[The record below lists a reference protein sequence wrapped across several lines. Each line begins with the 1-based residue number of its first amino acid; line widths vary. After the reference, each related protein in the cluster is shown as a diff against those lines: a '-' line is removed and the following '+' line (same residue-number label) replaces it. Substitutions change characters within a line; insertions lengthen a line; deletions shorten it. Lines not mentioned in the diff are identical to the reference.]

1 MYFILCHKFP
11 PYNEVYLRCPPFNYI
26 LEEKYETVTL
36 LIGEKTKR
44 KKQTPSIHT
53 IPVYHKQECIRMREK
68 RENPVK

>member
-11 PYNEVYLRCPPFNYI
+11 PYNEVYLWSPPFNYI
-26 LEEKYETVTL
+26 LKEKYETVTL

-44 KKQTPSIHT
+44 RKQTPSIYT
-53 IPVYHKQECIRMREK
+53 IPVYHKQECITMREK